1 MRFQSVSIFFRKYFS
16 PSESDSAS
24 VETSDPLTITATEQQ
39 DLDQFLCVRR
49 EQAQKVASL
58 AERLIAFTSTTYIL
72 KHVHENVDY
81 DSNKEITAS
90 DSFLFIL
97 EHIDSS
103 IVKLICDELIRLKEQ
118 ALAEAHSNR
127 FEPASYIQVKI
138 HKKFMPSEQYA
149 NLSYLCDWTVPYLRN
164 HLEDDG
170 KFCIVV
176 CAANRMSNRDTLGH
190 NSKISSDELT
200 IALIDNVF
208 SFFDSAYA
216 DVDLPQCPANNS
228 LQKILTA
235 LTKADELQI
244 DLYTLANYVCAA
256 WYKMKDLL
264 ASKAL
269 PDPEKAM
276 RYALGECLYVLG
288 VPSQLSLFEAKSFAT
303 ADLKKF
309 KRLLNSILKIQA
321 PLALGL
327 NKYEKLDYA
336 SLLNEYRSNFIQEHS
351 ESYDSSLKPYEHA
364 IIKSYL
370 RSIKDRSQSYE
381 ESFRLLCTIEWS
393 SKTEKLFDV
402 TAKRTAKKTVYELT
416 EELFSEKP
424 EGVSTEDESTILE
437 IVSNAKGSLEPDEA
451 EQLYQFKS
459 TYSHLFGSK
468 DALTK
473 EWNKLIYSNDKY
485 EDSNFMLSLTKCII
499 NACDSSDA
507 RAEDEN
513 VSNTAYIE
521 LRLAESTDKLLRKN
535 YAVAT
540 QFSLRFG
547 SCLRALQ
554 EKMPYTFFIT
564 DEDNCLPDYAGD
576 KEKYEE
582 AKRCGSLSKRVSP
595 IINFAEFFK
604 VAQNSNKDL
613 KPSKDTIKNALCIK
627 FELLHYS
634 NGRKNASKFKLSWSF
649 DAGKIPL
656 SMHLNLQEI
665 REHKDSF
672 VLGQFIPKIYT
683 ITGQEAP
690 LSLCKKDTFDCYTS
704 DEYNEHVVSF
714 KSSETTANLLGHRI
728 ESLIEESL
736 ANDTGSDEL
745 KAKITRIADIYQEF
759 KRLYFEVL
767 DRLSLSKLSYKL
779 TQQLAITYAQLQAA
793 IIESL
798 CDHDSK
804 EALKDK
810 RTLLLGELLK
820 IGLAYPYSN
829 EKDNLSVDTVI
840 STPFA
845 VENIRSYTAKL
856 ERLTKIITSAIDG
869 TLFIAQRA
877 MFIESLEKDIHFPD
891 APEIC
896 IPLNISTNDRPM
908 YFKEEIGGYTLYE
921 CMPNSL
927 CDGSNLVVPAKEYTD
942 AVINYVQR
950 YIQTRPFRPEQ
961 FTLMLKECRSPE
973 ITESIYNAINTNEAL
988 SDIFFNLLIVNSDMT
1003 TSAAIF
1009 KHFEQLRMSE
1019 ENLADEGERHVRV
1032 YTLVSSTSNSAA
1044 SYSSYLNYSQFGQSQ
1059 EPQYRIADMSIMFH
1073 IFDEGAKID
1082 YEEFAVPVA
1091 SDEVNILPS
1100 IVNRNVSK
1108 NTNRIGKFLVNQVL
1122 PLSRIQLFNSLG
1134 LCTHKLSN
1142 VDLKTHSHTLAQL
1155 LADQGLK
1162 KSGSILSVD
1171 SFLPYLSLNR
1181 NSISDNEHIYALI
1194 MNTHDHSDVV
1204 AFIDE
1209 LQCKRLVLNKDRR
1222 IVYYNKLKN
1231 THLNLLA
1238 SSTAERHNTERHLRS
1253 LYSSHCKSVD
1263 DLKQFEDE
1271 FIKAAEID
1279 AVDISGSMLLRAE
1292 NREKNTKE
1300 LMGNVLSKYI
1310 TEQILSTL
1318 CKSLDLNSCAA
1329 VPKPVFVSLDDY
1341 HMKLVGK
1348 QGKHA
1353 DILSLHVFKK
1363 SEVSEDENKYLLIV
1377 GVIESKFFDE
1387 SNNQASDKSCAQ
1399 TNESLKAI
1407 IKPFTGDYIDRRQYL
1422 SIFADMLADNCRA
1435 DSDRGNAEFADI
1447 QNLIREE
1454 HVDIMFMGFSMV
1466 FSSQILQDNHN
1477 NKTLSASLL
1486 SVDSIKIKSKPIEFI
1501 QLDIQQQ
1508 AVSSLIQSYTRDRCN
1523 SNGNDL
1529 SNTNCNTEMLDA
1541 WLDPQN
1547 KSMAALR
1554 KYLSKTKHSPII
1566 PLPLKT
1572 RRGRKRS

>member
-1 MRFQSVSIFFRKYFS
+1 MRFQSVSNFFRKYFS

-24 VETSDPLTITATEQQ
+24 VEISDPLDITSTEQQ
-39 DLDQFLCVRR
+39 ELDQFLCDRR

-58 AERLIAFTSTTYIL
+58 AERMIAFTSTAYIL
-72 KHVHENVDY
+72 KHVDENG
-81 DSNKEITAS
+81 DSDNNQERTAS
-90 DSFLFIL
+90 DSILFIL
-97 EHIDSS
+97 EHIDCS

-118 ALAEAHSNR
+118 ALAESPSNR
-127 FEPASYIQVKI
+127 FKPASYIQVKI
-138 HKKFMPSEQYA
+138 HKKFMHGEQYA
-149 NLSYLCDWTVPYLRN
+149 NLSYLCDKTVPYLRN

-176 CAANRMSNRDTLGH
+176 CAANRKSNRDTLGH
-190 NSKISSDELT
+190 NSKISSDELIT
-200 IALIDNVF
+200 ALINNVF
-208 SFFDSAYA
+208 SFFDSAYDA
-216 DVDLPQCPANNS
+216 VDLPQCPENNS
-228 LQKILTA
+228 LQNILTA
-235 LTKADELQI
+235 LTQADELKI
-244 DLYTLANYVCAA
+244 DLYTLARYVCTA
-256 WYKMKDLL
+256 WYRMKDML
-264 ASKAL
+264 ASNTL

-276 RYALGECLYVLG
+276 RYALGDSLYVLG
-288 VPSQLSLFEAKSFAT
+288 VPSQRSLFEAKSFAT

-327 NKYEKLDYA
+327 NKDEKLDYA
-336 SLLNEYRSNFIQEHS
+336 FLLNEYRANFMQEHS

-370 RSIKDRSQSYE
+370 RSIKDQSQSYE
-381 ESFRLLCTIEWS
+381 DSFRMLCTIDWS

-402 TAKRTAKKTVYELT
+402 TSKRTAKKTVYELT
-416 EELFSEKP
+416 EELFNKNP
-424 EGVSTEDESTILE
+424 EGVSAEDESTILE
-437 IVSNAKGSLEPDEA
+437 IVSNAKGTLEPAEA
-451 EQLYQFKS
+451 EQLYQFKN

-468 DALTK
+468 DAITK

-507 RAEDEN
+507 RAEDDN

-521 LRLAESTDKLLRKN
+521 LRLAESTDKLLHKN

-540 QFSLRFG
+540 QFSLCFG

-554 EKMPYTFFIT
+554 DKLPYTFFIT
-564 DEDNCLPDYAGD
+564 DDANPLPDYAGD
-576 KEKYEE
+576 KDKYEE
-582 AKRCGSLSKRVSP
+582 AKRTGTISKRVSP

-604 VAQNSNKDL
+604 EAQRLNKEL
-613 KPSKDTIKNALCIK
+613 IPSKELVKDSPCIK
-627 FELLHYS
+627 FELLHYTK
-634 NGRKNASKFKLSWSF
+634 GRKTASKFKLSWGF
-649 DAGKIPL
+649 DVGKIPIN
-656 SMHLNLQEI
+656 MYLNLQEI

-672 VLGQFIPKIYT
+672 VLGQFTPKIYT

-690 LSLCKKDTFDCYTS
+690 LSLCQKDTFDCYTS
-704 DEYNEHVVSF
+704 DEYNDYLVRF
-714 KSSETTANLLGHRI
+714 KSPENPANRLGCRI

-745 KAKITRIADIYQEF
+745 KAKITRIAELYQEF
-759 KRLYFEVL
+759 KKQYYDVL
-767 DRLSLSKLSYKL
+767 DKLSLSKLSYKL
-779 TQQLAITYAQLQAA
+779 TQQLANTYAQLQAA

-798 CDHDSK
+798 SDKDSNDG
-804 EALKDK
+804 LKDQ
-810 RTLLLGELLK
+810 RTILLGELLK
-820 IGLAYPYSN
+820 IGLAYPHSS
-829 EKDNLSVDTVI
+829 EEDNLSVDTVI

-845 VENIRSYTAKL
+845 VESIRSYTAKL
-856 ERLTKIITSAIDG
+856 ERLTKIITSAIEG

-877 MFIESLEKDIHFPD
+877 MFIESLEKDLHFPD

-896 IPLNISTNDRPM
+896 MPFTISSNARPM
-908 YFKEEIGGYTLYE
+908 YYKEEIGGYTLYE
-921 CMPNSL
+921 WMPDSL
-927 CDGSNLVVPAKEYTD
+927 CEGSNLVVPAKEYTE

-973 ITESIYNAINTNEAL
+973 ITESIYNAINSNESL
-988 SDIFFNLLIVNSDMT
+988 TDIFFNLLIVNSDMS

-1009 KHFEQLRMSE
+1009 KRFEQLRMSE
-1019 ENLADEGERHVRV
+1019 ENLADESERHVRV
-1032 YTLVSSTSNSAA
+1032 YTLVSSSSNSAA
-1044 SYSSYLNYSQFGQSQ
+1044 SYSSYLNNSQFGQSHDSQ
-1059 EPQYRIADMSIMFH
+1059 HRIADMSIIFH
-1073 IFDEGAKID
+1073 IFDMKAKIF

-1122 PLSRIQLFNSLG
+1122 PLSRIQLFYSLG
-1134 LCTHKLSN
+1134 LCTKKLSN
-1142 VDLKTHSHTLAQL
+1142 ANHKEHSHTLAQL
-1155 LADQGLK
+1155 LADQVSK
-1162 KSGSILSVD
+1162 KSGSVLSVD
-1171 SFLPYLSLNR
+1171 SYLPYLSLDR
-1181 NSISDNEHIYALI
+1181 NDISDKDHIYELI

-1209 LQCKRLVLNKDRR
+1209 LQCKRLVLNEDHR

-1231 THLNLLA
+1231 TQLNLLA

-1263 DLKQFEDE
+1263 ELKQYEDE

-1310 TEQILSTL
+1310 TEQVLTTL
-1318 CKSLDLNSCAA
+1318 CKSLEFNSCNA

-1353 DILSLHVFKK
+1353 DILGLHVFKK
-1363 SEVSEDENKYLLIV
+1363 DADSEDENKYLLIV
-1377 GVIESKFFDE
+1377 DVIESKFFDE
-1387 SNNQASDKSCAQ
+1387 SNKQASDKSSAQ

-1435 DSDRGNAEFADI
+1435 KTDNANIEFANI

-1454 HVDIMFMGFSMV
+1454 HIDIMFMGFSMV
-1466 FSSQILQDNHN
+1466 FSSQIVQDNRN
-1477 NKTLSASLL
+1477 NKNLSSSLFP
-1486 SVDSIKIKSKPIEFI
+1486 VEGIKIKTKAIEFI
-1501 QLDIQQQ
+1501 QLNIQQQ
-1508 AVSSLIQSYTRDRCN
+1508 AVSSILQSYTRDRCISN
-1523 SNGNDL
+1523 SNDL
-1529 SNTNCNTEMLDA
+1529 YSTNCNTDMLDG
-1541 WLDPQN
+1541 WLAQE
-1547 KSMAALR
+1547 KSMADLGR
-1554 KYLSKTKHSPII
+1554 YLSKTKHPPII
-1566 PLPLKT
+1566 SLPLK
-1572 RRGRKRS
+1572 RKRGSKRS